1 MVGPD
6 VTSKMIHRL
15 NVRFML
21 RVIRIG
27 IISVCMTNAATAA
40 AHFEIDA
47 TPIATC
53 GRDLCFA
60 CCLGVCA
67 DAKAAEFAAVAADAP
82 ALAPLSDDALVA
94 ICDALDADTLTLSEA
109 A

>member
-1 MVGPD
+1 M
-6 VTSKMIHRL
+6 
-15 NVRFML
+15 NA
-21 RVIRIG
+21 
-27 IISVCMTNAATAA
+27 AATAR
-40 AHFEIDA
+40 HFEIDA

-82 ALAPLSDDALVA
+82 VLAPLSDDEIAA
-94 ICDALDADTLTLSEA
+94 IGDALELSTLTLSEA